1 MTLIQRFDRPPAVR
15 RSSLRRLKRRF
26 RIDWLLM
33 GWLFAV
39 TLYFAWEAASYRG
52 LYGRISEWQF
62 VHFGHYSPILTFM
75 LLVLLF
81 GSPAL
86 WILRFGSKRFGM
98 SKAYRTRVTAETIGS
113 RLRKALYIFSAGL
126 AAASLATLVWTLTL
140 PTFKPP
146 YRIINVGGAGDQ
158 RPASGATMIT
168 GHINYL
174 RTSAFAQ
181 DLIVTK
187 RGVRFA
193 PMEAPGRND
202 GTIRYFVELL
212 PVARNAAPPVDEPV
226 STKAGILMPDAL
238 PGSIVRLYEY
248 AGYKVERPYY
258 VLFTNPHSMRWP
270 YYLTAIQLALGA
282 LLSLIAAGLQDYHLR
297 GAKGTKKA

>member
-1 MTLIQRFDRPPAVR
+1 MTLIQRFDRPPAAR
-15 RSSLRRLKRRF
+15 RTPLRRLKRRF
-26 RIDWLLM
+26 RVDWILL

-39 TLYFAWEAASYRG
+39 TFYFAWEAVFYTG

-98 SKAYRTRVTAETIGS
+98 RKAYRTRVTAQTIGS
-113 RLRKALYIFSAGL
+113 GLRKVLYIFAAGL
-126 AAASLATLVWTLTL
+126 AAASLSTLIWTLTL

-146 YRIINVGGAGDQ
+146 YRIINVGGADDQ
-158 RPASGATMIT
+158 RPPNGAAMIT

-181 DLIVTK
+181 DLIVSK
-187 RGVRFA
+187 KGVRFA
-193 PMEAPGRND
+193 PMEAREGDN

-226 STKAGILMPDAL
+226 STKAGILVSNAL

-258 VLFTNPHSMRWP
+258 VLFANPHSMRWP
-270 YYLTAIQLALGA
+270 YYLAAIQLALGA

-297 GAKGTKKA
+297 GGRASRKP